1 MSVEYNGNLYH
12 IDIKDEM
19 YTLDLSG
26 LQIDDITAIEGL
38 EELTELR
45 VLNLN
50 HNFITRIKGLESL
63 ENLEELHLD
72 HNRISIIEGLDC
84 PSNLHRL
91 SLYHNQIERINNF
104 DNLDNLNSIHLGK
117 NPIYARIL
125 NILGEVTPQTVLE
138 YCQMPV
144 EEKERSWKSVNLNL
158 KDKAKVWGLT
168 ALLALVFGF
177 LIFFLSFLWGTIIMV
192 LAVILVVGLIKGAL
206 SSDSQTRGDKIN
218 LIISALVFF
227 IIMIVL
233 YANFQI
239 FWYFG

>member
-1 MSVEYNGNLYH
+1 MSVEYNRNIYRMEVN
-12 IDIKDEM
+12 DDM

-26 LQIDDITAIEGL
+26 LQIDDITAIKGL
-38 EELTELR
+38 EELTELK

-50 HNFITRIKGLESL
+50 RNFIREIKGLESL

-72 HNRISIIEGLDC
+72 HNRISIIEGFDC

-91 SLYHNQIERINNF
+91 SLYNNQIEQIRNF
-104 DNLDNLNSIHLGK
+104 DNLENLDSIHLGK
-117 NPIYARIL
+117 NPIYVRIF
-125 NILGEVTPQTVLE
+125 NTLGDVTPQTVLE
-138 YCQMPV
+138 YCQMPID
-144 EEKERSWKSVNLNL
+144 EKQRSWKKVNLNL
-158 KDKAKVWGLT
+158 KVKTKVWGFT
-168 ALLALVFGF
+168 ALLTLVFGF

-227 IIMIVL
+227 LIMIVL
-233 YANFQI
+233 YVNFQI